1 MVGSSRVPLILQNI
15 FLSSQQGDDVAKI
28 QAPSNGLGSR
38 MFRTSWG
45 RKQKKGK
52 GKGPIQAPSSN
63 SLSSERSGG
72 SRTGSRSGTVE
83 TAADASRKA
92 IKQKKKTQAE
102 SPVSKTRVFALRR
115 LLVAL
120 TMIISHLFTHS
131 CSF

>member
-28 QAPSNGLGSR
+28 QAPSGGLGSR
-38 MFRTSWG
+38 MFRTTWG

-63 SLSSERSGG
+63 SLSSGG
-72 SRTGSRSGTVE
+72 TSRTGSRSGTVE

-102 SPVSKTRVFALRR
+102 SPVSDTMVFSLGR

-120 TMIISHLFTHS
+120 TMIISHLFILSS